1 MISPRRSSIAAEGRD
16 RPDLDTRDM
25 TTLLQLNLIHFLD
38 FYFSFMFF
46 AGTWRR
52 IGQYRNIGRLALTGP
67 TRWPL
72 LLRLV
77 HEHRMVF
84 LTWSTVMPALLA
96 LGLSLVQLVASRG
109 VWPEAGRPPAGL
121 TVARLL
127 DHWPA
132 LLVVVPLGLAMLGMD
147 LYTLIVVG
155 RVDQEMMSKYFDQA
169 EYWLK
174 SRTAHV
180 VRIATF
186 GYVNPRKMVAEEVR
200 KALVAASN
208 LLNFTLWWVTIQY
221 VLRFSFGLTL
231 WLTWAMTQDV
241 PPAPPGL

>member
-1 MISPRRSSIAAEGRD
+1 
-16 RPDLDTRDM
+16 M
-25 TTLLQLNLIHFLD
+25 TSLLHLNLIHFLD

-46 AGTWRR
+46 VSTWRR

-77 HEHRMVF
+77 NEHRMVF

-96 LGLSLVQLVASRG
+96 LALSLVQLVASRG
-109 VWPEAGRPPAGL
+109 VWPEAGRPPEGL
-121 TVARLL
+121 TIERLL

-132 LLVVVPLGLAMLGMD
+132 LFIVIPLAAVMLGMD
-147 LYTLIVVG
+147 VYSFVGVG
-155 RVDQEMMSKYFDQA
+155 RIDRELMEKYFDQA

-180 VRIATF
+180 VRIATL

-200 KALVAASN
+200 KALVAASD
-208 LLNFTLWWVTIQY
+208 LL
-221 VLRFSFGLTL
+221 
-231 WLTWAMTQDV
+231 
-241 PPAPPGL
+241 